1 MTEQPPLPARLRAIL
16 DAPYPRFSEAEMAR
30 RRAQLMEAMKKAGVD
45 TVLVCGEN
53 RAGGGVVWLTG
64 WPVTT
69 EGYVVFDGK
78 RRDTM
83 FVQYHNHVPLAKR
96 VALGTDVQWGGPATM
111 DALVTELQRRGAK
124 RIGIMGPMAAPKQAR
139 LATRFE
145 LVEMGA
151 AYVRMRLVKSAEE
164 TDWVRIGAWLSD
176 RAIHAL
182 REQMRSGLS
191 ERELWRITEDA
202 YVGEGGIT
210 AIHYFGTT
218 AMADPSL
225 CVPAQYPSS
234 RRIGAGDV
242 VFTEISA
249 AFWDYPGQVL
259 RSFTIESEP
268 TPLYRDLYDTAESA
282 LDSILGVIRAGASLE
297 SLVAA
302 SANIEKA
309 GFTTCDDLVHG
320 YVGGYGPPVIG
331 SRSRPAG
338 PVPDECL
345 EAGMM
350 LVVQPNVV
358 TLDGR
363 AGVQVGELIAVTETG
378 FERMHAAP
386 RGFFRAG

>member
-1 MTEQPPLPARLRAIL
+1 MTEQKPLPARLRSIL
-16 DAPYPRFSEAEMAR
+16 DAPYPRFSDAEMTR
-30 RRAQLMEAMKKAGVD
+30 RRGQLIEAMTKADVD
-45 TVLVCGEN
+45 TLLVCGEN

-96 VALGTDVQWGGPATM
+96 VALETDVQWGGPATL
-111 DALVTELQRRGAK
+111 DALVAELQRRGAK
-124 RIGIMGPMAAPKQAR
+124 RIGIMGPMSAPKQAR

-164 TDWVRIGAWLSD
+164 IDWVRIGAWLSD

-182 REQMRSGLS
+182 KDSMRSGMS

-218 AMADPSL
+218 PMADPKL
-225 CVPAQYPSS
+225 CVPAQYASS
-234 RRIGAGDV
+234 RRIAAGDV

-259 RSFTIESEP
+259 RSFAIEAEP
-268 TPLYRDLYDTAESA
+268 TPLYRDLYDTAERA
-282 LDSILGVIRAGASLE
+282 LDSILGVIRAGATLE

-302 SANIEKA
+302 SADIEKA

-320 YVGGYGPPVIG
+320 YVGGYGPPVLG

-338 PVPDECL
+338 PIPDERL
-345 EAGMM
+345 ETGMM

-386 RGFFRAG
+386 RGFMRAG